1 MRVTAAQTIRSILLF
16 KLRYI
21 GDVLLT
27 TPAIRLLRSAY
38 PSARMTMVVNLG
50 TEDVL
55 THNPHLSEIVTID
68 RARIERANPAAR
80 IAYELSVL
88 RQLRSKRADLAIDF
102 DSGERAGF
110 LSLLSGAALRVG
122 FRRASGLRRWLY
134 NRPVE
139 QVGTHTVERNLGL
152 VRQALD
158 LGAGDDRLELYTGPE
173 DEQRIETWMRRAGL
187 VSGQWILI
195 HPGGRFQYKRWA
207 PEKWA
212 ALVDRLHE
220 TVRLPVVLAGGEK
233 ERPDIEIIMARV
245 KRQPLSLVGQ
255 TTVLE
260 FAALCRRATLLIGND
275 SGPAH
280 IAAAVGTRVVALFG
294 FSDPAVWRPWGEGHV
309 VVSNRPAAVTNGE
322 RTPPVRD
329 VDCVEGCWCTGLH
342 AITVQVVYDAAIRAL
357 AGSEAR
363 VAQ

>member
-1 MRVTAAQTIRSILLF
+1 MVAAQPIRSILLF

-38 PSARMTMVVNLG
+38 PSAHVTMVVNLG

-55 THNPHLSEIVTID
+55 KHNPHVNEVVTID
-68 RARIERANPAAR
+68 RDRIERAGPFTR
-80 IAYELSVL
+80 MAYELSL
-88 RQLRSKRADLAIDF
+88 LKRLRSRRADLAIDF

-122 FRRASGLRRWLY
+122 FRRKTGLRRWLY

-139 QVGTHTVERNLGL
+139 QVWTHTVERNLGL
-152 VRQALD
+152 VRQALG
-158 LGAGDDRLELYTGPE
+158 LGPGDDWLELYTSRE
-173 DEQRIETWMRRAGL
+173 DEQRIDAWMHRSGL

-212 ALVDRLHE
+212 ALVDRWHE
-220 TVRLPVVLAGGEK
+220 ESRMPVVLAGGEK
-233 ERPDIEIIMARV
+233 ERPDIEIIMSRV
-245 KRQPLSLVGQ
+245 KKQPYSLVGQ

-260 FAALCRRATLLIGND
+260 FAALCRRAALLIAND
-275 SGPAH
+275 SGPSH

-294 FSDPAVWRPWGEGHV
+294 FSDPAIWRPWGEGHV
-309 VVSNRPAAVTNGE
+309 VVSNRPAPSANGE
-322 RTPPVRD
+322 AAPFVRD
-329 VDCVEGCWCTGLH
+329 VGCVEGCWCNGLH
-342 AITVQVVYDAAIRAL
+342 AIAVETVYDAAIRAL
-357 AGSEAR
+357 AGSETR
-363 VAQ
+363 VAK